1 MKRNIRHG
9 IIAGMVCI
17 MLIPVFLCCSE
28 PASSGTFIKS
38 CDTETPG
45 LYPFTIDMTDSLC
58 LYDMTLYTRIDATEK
73 RFARMPSGIPLDIRL
88 TSPGGKRYAETVY
101 IPKEGFSM
109 MTSFSR
115 EYEMPYRKNIRP
127 EEYGIWKMEI
137 EIQDEK
143 DFPGLRGMG
152 IKVTRK

>member
-1 MKRNIRHG
+1 
-9 IIAGMVCI
+9 
-17 MLIPVFLCCSE
+17 
-28 PASSGTFIKS
+28 
-38 CDTETPG
+38 
-45 LYPFTIDMTDSLC
+45 
-58 LYDMTLYTRIDATEK
+58 
-73 RFARMPSGIPLDIRL
+73 
-88 TSPGGKRYAETVY
+88 
-101 IPKEGFSM
+101 M

-137 EIQDEK
+137 EIQDKK

>member
-1 MKRNIRHG
+1 
-9 IIAGMVCI
+9 
-17 MLIPVFLCCSE
+17 
-28 PASSGTFIKS
+28 
-38 CDTETPG
+38 
-45 LYPFTIDMTDSLC
+45 
-58 LYDMTLYTRIDATEK
+58 
-73 RFARMPSGIPLDIRL
+73 
-88 TSPGGKRYAETVY
+88 
-101 IPKEGFSM
+101 

-115 EYEMPYRKNIRP
+115 EYEMTYRKNIRP

>member
-1 MKRNIRHG
+1 
-9 IIAGMVCI
+9 
-17 MLIPVFLCCSE
+17 
-28 PASSGTFIKS
+28 
-38 CDTETPG
+38 
-45 LYPFTIDMTDSLC
+45 
-58 LYDMTLYTRIDATEK
+58 
-73 RFARMPSGIPLDIRL
+73 MPSGIPLDISL
-88 TSPGGKRYAETVY
+88 TSPGGKKYAETVY
-101 IPKEGFSM
+101 IPIEGFSM